1 MNSLGDGF
9 VHLSKRRFILE
20 DRITHPK
27 GRFFLPRE
35 KIADNFTSSR
45 EKAEEGHVLPV
56 RPVFLGS
63 GPNSPRYIMMSPKYK
78 FTSLKDMVGNKP
90 VFSKERVVEM
100 ERLVSCII
108 LWFLLVK
115 GSMWFNIKNS
125 PKGFLGLKK

>member
-27 GRFFLPRE
+27 GRFFPPRE
-35 KIADNFTSSR
+35 KIADNFTYSR

-56 RPVFLGS
+56 KPVFLVRPVFLGG
-63 GPNSPRYIMMSPKYK
+63 GPNSPRYIMMSPKDK
-78 FTSLKDMVGNKP
+78 FTSPKDMVGNKP
-90 VFSKERVVEM
+90 IFSKERVVEM

-108 LWFLLVK
+108 PPMV
-115 GSMWFNIKNS
+115 S
-125 PKGFLGLKK
+125 PGER